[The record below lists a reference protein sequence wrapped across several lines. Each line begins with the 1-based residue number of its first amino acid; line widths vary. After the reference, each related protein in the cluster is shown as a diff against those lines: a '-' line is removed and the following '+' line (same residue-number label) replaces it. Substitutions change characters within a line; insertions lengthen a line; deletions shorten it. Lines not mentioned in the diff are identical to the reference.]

1 MDEQEYIA
9 SLEQGIKLLMEQNA
23 AAQSSFQKLQKLH
36 ETVVDDPVWKLTWPA
51 RYLREKLCKPFF
63 HTDFPDVDAIIVKA
77 PPVLPVKI
85 SVIIPA
91 FQGEKELPTLLN
103 SLKNQKGLSEIE
115 YITVVT
121 QSSDGTCDVARQYGA
136 KVLPIR
142 KQNFS
147 HSAAR
152 NLGAQHAQGE
162 LLLFTVQDACFDRP
176 DALYKMACMLLY
188 AGVDAVSC
196 RQAPH
201 CSADMMAKYEVQ
213 QNIQTKANS
222 FKDHIDKML
231 HMPKTFREWEP
242 VLYIDDVAHMTKKEV
257 WNSHPFHGEFA
268 EDMMYAADLLRAGC
282 CTCMLHSTEVCHS
295 HTRGAAS
302 IFWRAY
308 QAGTGLLENWNEYLP
323 LERTACTRTA
333 AQEAVRFRKYWNGI
347 GVLYEEEAAF
357 LKKREASCVVLAR
370 MRNALLETPMGS
382 SNSKTIFPF
391 WGKEEE
397 SLANKLYALAQSDTK
412 EVAAQELLGTLTE
425 IESFFF
431 REKTVSLGEKEKAVL
446 FSMLVK
452 LIFQYTGHALA
463 FAQHSKGNLP
473 ELLDGLAL

>member
-63 HTDFPDVDAIIVKA
+63 HTDFPDVDAIIAKA

-201 CSADMMAKYEVQ
+201 CSADMLSL
-213 QNIQTKANS
+213 I
-222 FKDHIDKML
+222 HI
-231 HMPKTFREWEP
+231 
-242 VLYIDDVAHMTKKEV
+242 
-257 WNSHPFHGEFA
+257 
-268 EDMMYAADLLRAGC
+268 
-282 CTCMLHSTEVCHS
+282 
-295 HTRGAAS
+295 
-302 IFWRAY
+302 
-308 QAGTGLLENWNEYLP
+308 
-323 LERTACTRTA
+323 
-333 AQEAVRFRKYWNGI
+333 
-347 GVLYEEEAAF
+347 
-357 LKKREASCVVLAR
+357 
-370 MRNALLETPMGS
+370 
-382 SNSKTIFPF
+382 
-391 WGKEEE
+391 
-397 SLANKLYALAQSDTK
+397 
-412 EVAAQELLGTLTE
+412 
-425 IESFFF
+425 
-431 REKTVSLGEKEKAVL
+431 
-446 FSMLVK
+446 
-452 LIFQYTGHALA
+452 
-463 FAQHSKGNLP
+463 
-473 ELLDGLAL
+473 